1 MQLLLRARV
10 RRPWISHTRGAS
22 RPSLVA
28 QCTQRNR
35 SDNTSP
41 SPDPEAPPFHGYLI
55 DQLDAPLHSIVPAT
69 STTPAQPPA
78 DELPKTDEEEKLIK
92 ARVVFGSR
100 LAGPAERKR
109 EIEKAS
115 TDVAGIMVPPRPD
128 EPDNCCMSGCV
139 NCVWDVYR
147 DELEEW
153 AAKSAE
159 ARAKLVGQ
167 RQRGQGTGMM
177 VKGEELPGHV
187 ATSMDDDGGG
197 SEAKWDLG
205 MGEGKDLFE
214 GIPVGIREF
223 MRTEKKLK
231 ERHRR
236 EGSVA
241 G

>member
-1 MQLLLRARV
+1 MPRNLRF
-10 RRPWISHTRGAS
+10 
-22 RPSLVA
+22 
-28 QCTQRNR
+28 R
-35 SDNTSP
+35 SDNAS
-41 SPDPEAPPFHGYLI
+41 SSNAAGPEAPPFHGYLI
-55 DQLDAPLHSIVPAT
+55 DALDAPLHTVAPAT
-69 STTPAQPPA
+69 HTDPAPPPA
-78 DELPKTDEEEKLIK
+78 AADEQPKTAEEAKLAK

-109 EIEKAS
+109 EIDKMS
-115 TDVAGIMVPPRPD
+115 TMIAGVLVPPRPE

-153 AAKSAE
+153 AEKSRE
-159 ARAKLVGQ
+159 AREKARGVGA
-167 RQRGQGTGMM
+167 
-177 VKGEELPGHV
+177 V
-187 ATSMDDDGGG
+187 ASSVDEDGGG
-197 SEAKWDLG
+197 SEANWGLG
-205 MGEGKDLFE
+205 GAGAEGQDLFE